1 MFTSLAGF
9 LDLLNLI
16 KSNRKRQIL
25 PIKSSLQVCFGLVQ
39 AFQSLGRILWG
50 LGFSKSDY
58 WLLLLFGILLIVAG
72 VGLIVFNKLKPT
84 SIFALLGRAIPS
96 LVVAVLLLVFE

>member
-1 MFTSLAGF
+1 MLWFG
-9 LDLLNLI
+9 
-16 KSNRKRQIL
+16 
-25 PIKSSLQVCFGLVQ
+25 SSFSIIGT
-39 AFQSLGRILWG
+39 ILWG

-84 SIFALLGRAIPS
+84 SLFALLGRAIPS